1 MSTES
6 KAYTAMQKKKCCQ
19 ICLCSFVNLK
29 SLELHMKSNNC
40 KMGEDALGAKPKT
53 SLSITG
59 LQDYFN
65 DPERDEPLI
74 GLQYAVQFIK
84 PGSLRQVYKCII
96 CDVASDLISI
106 IQHFTGAKHRRT
118 YMEQKYPQMLLSLQA
133 CGNKSDRTLCLKEKA
148 RDLERMEGIKE
159 LNITCMTTSS
169 FPRCDD
175 GADSAKKKKEFN
187 VKEYPVDKKQ
197 ATLKYLETFTI
208 NSHAEAS
215 AFLSLTQTLSEA
227 FTGFCEKSKKKD
239 VPELSPKKVPLTS
252 SKEQMPVTPYEQKT
266 EFWYKD
272 EDYRQSSGFETQ
284 QRKSPCEDKQLYQG
298 PATSSLH
305 TTKEPAPCNSSNG
318 NSGSG
323 YERKVKKTRWSN
335 VEPSPAPSTSRFSQ
349 EAPITEKA
357 SGASEEMASKYMF
370 SQSKVDQSADSSR
383 PGNQSQFGN
392 VSSSFR
398 PSGET
403 LTYPFSGP
411 YSSGQAPS
419 TSRFSQEAPIT
430 EKARGASEEMA
441 SKYMFS
447 QSKVDQSADS
457 SRPGNQ
463 SQFGN
468 VSSSF
473 RPSGETLT
481 YPFSGP
487 YSSDHRSSSSWAA
500 GAQVHSQ
507 DRTSHRDW
515 NEGQDALY
523 TSSSNVPNS
532 TRKPDAAPNSA
543 FYNQEPTSSNVI
555 TRPFHNPPPSTTYSS
570 YEQASQESLS
580 SNTGGSVSKTLT
592 SDMLQLL
599 KGKDVATV
607 FKLLQSLS
615 PYYPSLQGMYLVN
628 L

>member
-411 YSSGQAPS
+411 YSS
-419 TSRFSQEAPIT
+419 
-430 EKARGASEEMA
+430 
-441 SKYMFS
+441 
-447 QSKVDQSADS
+447 
-457 SRPGNQ
+457 
-463 SQFGN
+463 
-468 VSSSF
+468 
-473 RPSGETLT
+473 
-481 YPFSGP
+481 
-487 YSSDHRSSSSWAA
+487 DHRSSSSWAA

-615 PYYPSLQGMYLVN
+615 PYYPSLQGVDLAVFAQV
-628 L
+628 LSQSR

>member
-1 MSTES
+1 MLPDLPVFLCKLKEPRV
-6 KAYTAMQKKKCCQ
+6 AYEKQQ
-19 ICLCSFVNLK
+19 LQ
-29 SLELHMKSNNC
+29 
-40 KMGEDALGAKPKT
+40 GAKPKT

-411 YSSGQAPS
+411 YSS
-419 TSRFSQEAPIT
+419 
-430 EKARGASEEMA
+430 
-441 SKYMFS
+441 
-447 QSKVDQSADS
+447 
-457 SRPGNQ
+457 
-463 SQFGN
+463 
-468 VSSSF
+468 
-473 RPSGETLT
+473 
-481 YPFSGP
+481 
-487 YSSDHRSSSSWAA
+487 DHRSSSSWAA

-615 PYYPSLQGMYLVN
+615 PYYPSLQGVDLAVFAQV
-628 L
+628 LSQSR

>member
-175 GADSAKKKKEFN
+175 GAGILKNSAKKKKEFN

-335 VEPSPAPSTSRFSQ
+335 VEPSP
-349 EAPITEKA
+349 
-357 SGASEEMASKYMF
+357 
-370 SQSKVDQSADSSR
+370 
-383 PGNQSQFGN
+383 
-392 VSSSFR
+392 
-398 PSGET
+398 
-403 LTYPFSGP
+403 
-411 YSSGQAPS
+411 APS

-615 PYYPSLQGMYLVN
+615 PYYPSLQGVDLAVFAQV
-628 L
+628 LSQSR